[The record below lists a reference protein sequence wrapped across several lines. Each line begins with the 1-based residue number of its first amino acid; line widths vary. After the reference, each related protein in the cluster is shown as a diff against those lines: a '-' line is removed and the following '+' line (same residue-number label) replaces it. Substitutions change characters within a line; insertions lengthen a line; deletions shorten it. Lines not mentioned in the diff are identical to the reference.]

1 MRISGEMYNRL
12 AAQID
17 PNYKGNPIP
26 RIETSAIKYDFRSE
40 MMRRDINDKLDGNG
54 IKTGDAKEK

>member
-1 MRISGEMYNRL
+1 MYNRL